1 MIELMLFFVL
11 GLITSFGE
19 GGKAGGITTKV
30 QIVLCQ

>member
-1 MIELMLFFVL
+1 MIELMLFLVL

-30 QIVLCQ
+30 